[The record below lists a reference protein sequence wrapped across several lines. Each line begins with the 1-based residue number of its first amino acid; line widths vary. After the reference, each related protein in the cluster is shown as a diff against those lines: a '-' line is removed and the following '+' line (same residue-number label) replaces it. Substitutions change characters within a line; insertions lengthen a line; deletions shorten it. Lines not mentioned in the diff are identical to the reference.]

1 MPIQFLSE
9 ADHERLSTCPD
20 ALAQDDLDT
29 YFLLNTED
37 LSAVGRLRGDTN
49 RLGFA
54 LQLCCL
60 RYLGFFPANLRT
72 LDRQIVGYVGH
83 QLSLGSE
90 CLSEYGRR
98 EATFHEHQQQVLVHL
113 NYRRAT
119 PVDLLALEDWLL
131 ERALEHDRPKHIFDL
146 TSDYLRRE
154 RIVRPGATRLAQLM
168 GQARSRAQA
177 VAYERLQPFL
187 TRERRAFLDSLLEVG
202 ASGRTYLVW
211 LQRTPQSN
219 QTSAIMRTLDKIA
232 FLQKHDVGEWD
243 LSLLNPN
250 RRKWLAK
257 KSSRARADN
266 LSHLQDQVRY
276 PQLAAFAEEA
286 LYTFTDALLDMLDAR
301 LWELHGECRN
311 EFKQDRLAATK
322 TINETMRVLGVL
334 GRLYLGDLPDSMPK
348 ESGSAGTKL
357 SENEV
362 RLALKNAEHLTRPE
376 DDAYVDYFA
385 KKHRQVQNFS
395 KRLLEV
401 MTFHRNSGD
410 GGLLEGLELINEIHA
425 GVRRKLPMDAPTGFI
440 PTVWE
445 PEVFGENGVD
455 WRSYE
460 IAALWVLRE
469 KLRSGD
475 VYVEHSRRYLQLER
489 YLIPRASWQQERKDA
504 MGLLGAPLSAHT
516 RLTERKAVF
525 KELATKLDALL
536 GDGNGTTHTEEGRI
550 VVSPLE
556 ADEEPP
562 SLVRLRKLIDDRLPR
577 VDITDVLIAVDNLTG
592 FSDAFHHLDG
602 VATRGKGLLMQLYAC
617 LLAQACNLGFKQMA
631 ISAELPY
638 QTLLWCNRW
647 YLRDE
652 TLDEA
657 VTTLV
662 NYHHSLP
669 LSSLWG
675 GGVLSSSDGQ
685 RFPVSGNTRK
695 ARALPRYFGYGK
707 GVTAYSWTSDQLSQF
722 GNKIIPSTLRD
733 ATYVLDAI
741 LDNETDLDIAEHTT
755 DTSGYTELIF
765 GLFGLLGLTFSPR
778 IKDLAD
784 QQLYR
789 PVGFELGDFDLLR
802 PHLNKVLGE
811 ATITGGW
818 DEMLRVALS
827 LKKGYCTASL
837 LISKLQ
843 VYPRQHPITR
853 ALQEYGRLEKT
864 IHILRW
870 YADPATRKRVSKQL
884 NKGEALHWLRKTIMF
899 GGYGEVS
906 GKEDEALDQQ
916 FACLNLVANAVVVF
930 NTIHIARIAEE
941 LKREGVEV
949 RDEDLARVW
958 PARFAHINFLG
969 KYVFDEVKMRNP

>member
-1 MPIQFLSE
+1 MS
-9 ADHERLSTCPD
+9 R
-20 ALAQDDLDT
+20 
-29 YFLLNTED
+29 
-37 LSAVGRLRGDTN
+37 
-49 RLGFA
+49 
-54 LQLCCL
+54 
-60 RYLGFFPANLRT
+60 
-72 LDRQIVGYVGH
+72 
-83 QLSLGSE
+83 QLSLDSE
-90 CLSEYGRR
+90 SLSEYGYR
-98 EATFHEHQQQVLVHL
+98 EPTLHQHQQQILAHL

-119 PVDLLALEDWLL
+119 PVDLLALEAWLL

-146 TSDYLRRE
+146 ASDYLRRE
-154 RIVRPGATRLAQLM
+154 RIVRPGATRLAQLV

-177 VAYERLQPFL
+177 VAFERLQPFL
-187 TRERRAFLDSLLEVG
+187 TRARRAFLDSLLEVG
-202 ASGRTYLVW
+202 ASGNTNLVW

-219 QTSAIMRTLDKIA
+219 QTGAIVRTLDKIA
-232 FLQKHDVGEWD
+232 FLQEHGVGEWD
-243 LSLLNPN
+243 LSALNPN

-257 KSSRARADN
+257 RCSRARADN
-266 LSHLQDQVRY
+266 LGNLQDQVRY
-276 PQLAAFAEEA
+276 PQLATFAEEA

-311 EFKQDRLAATK
+311 EFRQDRLAATK
-322 TINETMRVLGVL
+322 TINETMRVLNVL
-334 GRLYLGDLPDSMPK
+334 GRLYLSDPPTSMLE
-348 ESGSAGTKL
+348 ESGGAKAKL
-357 SENEV
+357 SEDEV

-376 DDAYVDYFA
+376 DDAYVDYFS
-385 KKHRQVQNFS
+385 KKHRQIQNFS

-401 MTFHRNSGD
+401 MTFHRSAGD
-410 GGLLEGLELINEIHA
+410 GGLLEGLKLIDEIHA
-425 GVRRKLPMDAPTGFI
+425 GARRKLPMGAPTGFI
-440 PTVWE
+440 PAVWE
-445 PEVFGENGVD
+445 PEVFGENGLD

-475 VYVEHSRRYLQLER
+475 VYVEHGRRYQQLER
-489 YLIPRASWQQERKDA
+489 YLIPKASWPKERKDA
-504 MGLLGAPLSAHT
+504 TGLLGAPLSAST
-516 RLTERKAVF
+516 RLAERKAVLE
-525 KELATKLDALL
+525 ELAARLNALL
-536 GDGNGTTHTEEGRI
+536 RGGNSAIHTEEDRI

-562 SLVRLRKLIDDRLPR
+562 SLVRLRKIIDDRLPR

-592 FSDAFHHLDG
+592 FSDAFRHLDG
-602 VATRGKGLLMQLYAC
+602 VATRGKGLLTQLYAC
-617 LLAQACNLGFKQMA
+617 ILAQACNLGFKQMA
-631 ISAELPY
+631 TSANMPY

-685 RFPVSGNTRK
+685 RFPVRGDTRR

-722 GNKIIPSTLRD
+722 GSKVIPSTLRD

-778 IKDLAD
+778 IRDLAD

-789 PVGFELGDFDLLR
+789 PQSFDLNESAALR
-802 PHLNKVLGE
+802 PHLGRVLNEGM
-811 ATITGGW
+811 ITDYW

-827 LKKGYCTASL
+827 LKKGYCTSSL

-843 VYPRQHPITR
+843 AYPRQHPITR
-853 ALQEYGRLEKT
+853 VLQEYGRLEKT

-870 YADPATRKRVSKQL
+870 YVDPLTRRRVSKQL
-884 NKGEALHWLRKTIMF
+884 NKGEALHWLRRTLMF
-899 GGYGEVS
+899 GKYGEIS
-906 GKEDEALDQQ
+906 GKEDEALD
-916 FACLNLVANAVVVF
+916 
-930 NTIHIARIAEE
+930 
-941 LKREGVEV
+941 
-949 RDEDLARVW
+949 
-958 PARFAHINFLG
+958 
-969 KYVFDEVKMRNP
+969 